1 MKYKGI
7 EVGIPTLEMIQEQ
20 IDRMGFKFAASELF
34 EHYQA
39 MNWLTKKGQP
49 IKTLESL
56 INSYNG
62 SYNLLLNKKNESF

>member
-34 EHYQA
+34 EHYKA